1 MLVDLC
7 PELALKIIEIFT
19 LSIIWVNEEENH
31 DERPPESLL
40 SVPHMCLPFDI
51 RKDICLKY
59 CIIRESAISNNT
71 RWPWHAGKSNG
82 RSMRMRISVFDKNSA
97 VAWSIT
103 ENMRGAS
110 SFCLAPRGAS
120 CSRKG
125 RLISC
130 AWKVGQDAKGNRL
143 TTAGYYPRWN
153 PWSAR

>member
-1 MLVDLC
+1 MLVLLLVDFC
-7 PELALKIIEIFT
+7 PKLASKIVETFI
-19 LSIIWVNEEENH
+19 LSIVWVNE
-31 DERPPESLL
+31 DPSRFSRISLI
-40 SVPHMCLPFDI
+40 SVPHTCLPF
-51 RKDICLKY
+51 DICLKY

-71 RWPWHAGKSNG
+71 RWPWHAGKSNE
-82 RSMRMRISVFDKNSA
+82 RSKGMRISVFDKNSA

-103 ENMRGAS
+103 ENMRGAF
-110 SFCLAPRGAS
+110 SFCLAPWGAS

-153 PWSAR
+153 PWPAR